1 MRNPGSLVLDIAE
14 IHRIWGNLGFR
25 ICIRPC
31 SFRFLAL
38 YPQPPLHIHRSQRNL
53 SESILAFQTVRPRMR
68 SFGSVLAVFFA
79 VLVISTASSAVVADD
94 TEDYETLSGYVFSI
108 IKGND
113 TYLEGAKITATDA
126 DGNIYRTE
134 TNNKGYFIMSCPPVD
149 YTLTVECGGFDDV
162 EIPVKTGNA
171 DVYIPLSLR
180 DTTVIWG
187 LDIPHVLEIIGLIIV
202 FGLLALGAVMIRFL
216 RKSSKIK
223 LINDADDPMAG
234 LEDLE
239 ELEEEYDGEE
249 YVYDD
254 EIKES

>member
-1 MRNPGSLVLDIAE
+1 
-14 IHRIWGNLGFR
+14 
-25 ICIRPC
+25 
-31 SFRFLAL
+31 
-38 YPQPPLHIHRSQRNL
+38 
-53 SESILAFQTVRPRMR
+53 MR

-94 TEDYETLSGYVFSI
+94 TEDYEYLQGYVYSV

-113 TYLEGAKITATDA
+113 TSLGGAKITATDA
-126 DGNIYRTE
+126 DGNIYRTV
-134 TNNKGYFIMSCPPVD
+134 TNDRGEFIVSCPRGEYAV
-149 YTLTVECGGFDDV
+149 TVVCGGFDNV
-162 EIPVKTGNA
+162 EATYNTGQ
-171 DVYIPLSLR
+171 DYKVQMSLR

-202 FGLLALGAVMIRFL
+202 FGLLVLGAVMIRFL

>member
-1 MRNPGSLVLDIAE
+1 
-14 IHRIWGNLGFR
+14 
-25 ICIRPC
+25 
-31 SFRFLAL
+31 
-38 YPQPPLHIHRSQRNL
+38 
-53 SESILAFQTVRPRMR
+53 
-68 SFGSVLAVFFA
+68 
-79 VLVISTASSAVVADD
+79 
-94 TEDYETLSGYVFSI
+94 
-108 IKGND
+108 
-113 TYLEGAKITATDA
+113 
-126 DGNIYRTE
+126 
-134 TNNKGYFIMSCPPVD
+134 MSCPPVD

-202 FGLLALGAVMIRFL
+202 FGLLVLGAVMIRFL